1 MLLLKVHAESL
12 FEVVHKLQPKAHI
25 AWLEHAK
32 MEEEYGRLHRCGEI
46 LSRGLDLCKQNQP
59 LLNKAIRHEERSQ
72 NMRNARHLMSGL
84 RSSSVENS
92 WKTML
97 EGALM
102 EGRDGQIDTAR
113 CIFEYLIENV
123 SWCVFCFF

>member
-1 MLLLKVHAESL
+1 
-12 FEVVHKLQPKAHI
+12 
-25 AWLEHAK
+25 
-32 MEEEYGRLHRCGEI
+32 MEEEYGRLNRCGEI

-59 LLNKAIRHEERSQ
+59 LLNKAIRHEEKSQ

-84 RSSSVENS
+84 RLSSVENS

-123 SWCVFCFF
+123 SWYVVNDLLIIFFLCVVIYPPPANCKGGNHQNI